1 MGRDGAMQLIS
12 EEMSNKYFWPNMT
25 FPKMM
30 EERGFPKDKSDGVKN
45 YYYRRVVLVKLYVTG
60 SARIEYVLRF
70 LTGTTV
76 SRCGM
81 RYINMLRG
89 SSNIAILLTK

>member
-30 EERGFPKDKSDGVKN
+30 EERGFPKDQSDGVEN
-45 YYYRRVVLVKLYVTG
+45 YYYR
-60 SARIEYVLRF
+60 
-70 LTGTTV
+70 
-76 SRCGM
+76 
-81 RYINMLRG
+81 
-89 SSNIAILLTK
+89 

>member
-12 EEMSNKYFWPNMT
+12 EEMSNKYFWQNMT

-30 EERGFPKDKSDGVKN
+30 EERGFPKDKSDGVEN
-45 YYYRRVVLVKLYVTG
+45 YYYRRVVLVKLYITG
-60 SARIEYVLRF
+60 SARVECVLRF

-76 SRCGM
+76 SRCGTH
-81 RYINMLRG
+81 YINMLRG
-89 SSNIAILLTK
+89 SSNIAIILTK